1 MGRTTHRVRA
11 CSLQELPPG
20 TARKLRI
27 AVPAIAI
34 FNVDGTV
41 YAVENLCTHAF
52 AVLSEGRFEGMSV
65 ECPLHRSQF
74 DVRSGDP
81 LCGPAAKALRTY
93 EVEVIA
99 GEIIV
104 HIETPFSGTF
114 A

>member
-1 MGRTTHRVRA
+1 MGWTTHRVRA

-27 AVPAIAI
+27 AFPAIAI

-41 YAVENLCTHAF
+41 YALEDLCTHAF
-52 AVLSEGRFEGMSV
+52 AVLSAGRFESMSV

-74 DVRSGDP
+74 DVRTGDP
-81 LCGPAAKALRTY
+81 LCGPAAKRLRTY

-104 HIETPFSGTF
+104 HIETWFSGTL